1 MKKFNTIQKL
11 VTGQL
16 VFYLEAEEIHL
27 DLNTTFSKTKSNRIN
42 NEKNKKTPQESR
54 RDKSKYLQNIIK
66 EED

>member
-11 VTGQL
+11 VTVQL

-54 RDKSKYLQNIIK
+54 RDKSKYL
-66 EED
+66 

>member
-11 VTGQL
+11 VTVQL

-27 DLNTTFSKTKSNRIN
+27 DLNTFSKTKSNRIN

-54 RDKSKYLQNIIK
+54 RDKSKYL
-66 EED
+66 